1 MPPAESS
8 SDGRSRLTIKYL
20 ANLSNPGTLLRMI
33 GGKTTAGLGLLLA
46 ATLAGPVYA
55 GTVYRCESP
64 DGSLT
69 YASKQVKGAKCS
81 VISSYTPSPEAVRS
95 APTAATAR
103 SASEMPATAP
113 ATAGGGIAPTSVGG
127 SPATL
132 QATAAETPAV
142 MPATPRPG
150 ITRRVEGQVYS
161 YIKDGV
167 RHYTSKQPKG
177 VAGATAIRSIRY
189 SFLETC
195 YACAP
200 LPGVNFGTLRLNTEA
215 YAAEIR
221 AAATQHGVDEAVVRA
236 IIHAESS
243 FNPNALS
250 RVGAQ
255 GLMQLM
261 PPTARRFGVSNSY
274 DPAQNIRGGVQYLA
288 WLLKRY
294 NGDLTLAAAGYNA
307 GEGAVDKYKGVPPYN
322 ETRRYVERVRVL
334 AERYRGV
341 LSSRG

>member
-1 MPPAESS
+1 MTS
-8 SDGRSRLTIKYL
+8 
-20 ANLSNPGTLLRMI
+20 
-33 GGKTTAGLGLLLA
+33 GKTIFRCGLWLALMLA
-46 ATLAGPVYA
+46 APAFA

-64 DGSLT
+64 DGSRT
-69 YASKQVKGAKCS
+69 YGSKRVKGAKCS
-81 VISSYTPSPEAVRS
+81 VISSYTPSPSAMRS
-95 APTAATAR
+95 APVTATTGR
-103 SASEMPATAP
+103 SASEAP
-113 ATAGGGIAPTSVGG
+113 AVAGSISATPPA
-127 SPATL
+127 SP
-132 QATAAETPAV
+132 
-142 MPATPRPG
+142 PATPQGTVTEAPAVAMTAIPRQG
-150 ITRRVEGQVYS
+150 TTRRVEGQVYS

-167 RHYTSKQPKG
+167 RNYTSKQPKG

-200 LPGVNFGTLRLNTEA
+200 LPGVNFGTLRLNVAA

-221 AAATQHGVDEAVVRA
+221 TAATQHGVDEAIVRA

-243 FNPNALS
+243 FNPNARS

-261 PPTARRFGVSNSY
+261 PPTARRFGVSNAY
-274 DPAQNIRGGVQYLA
+274 DPSQNIHGGVQYLA

-307 GEGAVDKYKGVPPYN
+307 GEGAVDKYKGVPPYS

-334 AERYRGV
+334 AERYRGM
-341 LSSRG
+341 LAGRS

>member
-1 MPPAESS
+1 MTGSQ
-8 SDGRSRLTIKYL
+8 TIIL
-20 ANLSNPGTLLRMI
+20 
-33 GGKTTAGLGLLLA
+33 LGLLLVG
-46 ATLAGPVYA
+46 TLAVPAHA

-64 DGSLT
+64 DGTRT
-69 YASKQVKGAKCS
+69 YASKRVKGATCT
-81 VISSYTPSPEAVRS
+81 VASSYTPSPGAFQAPSPPMPDPSRGVPPATMATMAVGGVV
-95 APTAATAR
+95 APTPVA
-103 SASEMPATAP
+103 
-113 ATAGGGIAPTSVGG
+113 G
-127 SPATL
+127 SPAIVPGAAL
-132 QATAAETPAV
+132 QAPAAPA
-142 MPATPRPG
+142 APRQG
-150 ITRRVEGQVYS
+150 TTRRVEGEVYS

-167 RHYTSKQPKG
+167 RHYTSKPPRG
-177 VAGATAIRSIRY
+177 VAGATALRSIRY

-195 YACAP
+195 YACGS
-200 LPGVNFGTLRLNTEA
+200 LPGVNFGTLRLNTMA
-215 YAAEIR
+215 YDAEIR
-221 AAATQHGVDEAVVRA
+221 AAAALHGVDEAVVRA

-261 PPTARRFGVSNSY
+261 PATARRFGVTNAF
-274 DPAQNIRGGVQYLA
+274 DAGQNIRGGVQYLA

-334 AERYRGV
+334 ADRYRGV
-341 LSSRG
+341 LPGRG

>member
-1 MPPAESS
+1 
-8 SDGRSRLTIKYL
+8 
-20 ANLSNPGTLLRMI
+20 MI
-33 GGKTTAGLGLLLA
+33 GGKTIAGCGLLLA
-46 ATLAGPVYA
+46 ATLAWPAHA
-55 GTVYRCESP
+55 GTVYRCDSP
-64 DGSLT
+64 DGSRT
-69 YASKQVKGAKCS
+69 YASKRVKGAKCS
-81 VISSYTPSPEAVRS
+81 VVSSYTPSAAAVRS
-95 APTAATAR
+95 APSTATTR
-103 SASEMPATAP
+103 SVSEMPGGVPPATMASMAAAAAQTTSPGVAVAAPPPVPAAP
-113 ATAGGGIAPTSVGG
+113 A
-127 SPATL
+127 
-132 QATAAETPAV
+132 
-142 MPATPRPG
+142 PRQG
-150 ITRRVEGQVYS
+150 ATRRVEGQVYS

-177 VAGATAIRSIRY
+177 VAGATAVRSIRY
-189 SFLETC
+189 SFVETC

-200 LPGVNFGTLRLNTEA
+200 LPGVNFGTLRLNMVA

-221 AAATQHGVDEAVVRA
+221 AAAAQHGVDEAIVRA

-243 FNPNALS
+243 FNPNARS

-261 PPTARRFGVSNSY
+261 PPTARRFGVSDSY

-307 GEGAVDKYKGVPPYN
+307 GEGAVDRYKGVPPYS

-334 AERYRGV
+334 AERYRG
-341 LSSRG
+341 LLAGNG

>member
-1 MPPAESS
+1 
-8 SDGRSRLTIKYL
+8 
-20 ANLSNPGTLLRMI
+20 MI
-33 GGKTTAGLGLLLA
+33 GGKTIAVCGLLLA
-46 ATLAGPVYA
+46 ATLAWPAHA

-64 DGSLT
+64 DGSRT
-69 YASKQVKGAKCS
+69 YASKRVKGAKCS
-81 VISSYTPSPEAVRS
+81 VVSSYTPSAAAVRS
-95 APTAATAR
+95 APSTTTTTR
-103 SASEMPATAP
+103 SVSEMPGGVPPATMASMAAAAAQTTSPGIAAAAPPPVPAAP
-113 ATAGGGIAPTSVGG
+113 A
-127 SPATL
+127 
-132 QATAAETPAV
+132 
-142 MPATPRPG
+142 PRQG
-150 ITRRVEGQVYS
+150 ATRRVEGQVYS

-177 VAGATAIRSIRY
+177 VAGATAVRSIRY
-189 SFLETC
+189 SFVETC

-200 LPGVNFGTLRLNTEA
+200 LPGVNFGTLRLNMVA

-221 AAATQHGVDEAVVRA
+221 AAAAQHGVDEAIVRA

-243 FNPNALS
+243 FNPNARS

-261 PPTARRFGVSNSY
+261 PPTARRFGVSDSY

-307 GEGAVDKYKGVPPYN
+307 GEGAVDRYKGVPPYS

-334 AERYRGV
+334 AERYRG
-341 LSSRG
+341 LLAGNG

>member
-1 MPPAESS
+1 MTRHSAIL
-8 SDGRSRLTIKYL
+8 GI
-20 ANLSNPGTLLRMI
+20 
-33 GGKTTAGLGLLLA
+33 GLLLA
-46 ATLAGPVYA
+46 TALAAPAAFA
-55 GTVYRCESP
+55 GTVYRCDSP
-64 DGSLT
+64 DGTRT
-69 YASKQVKGAKCS
+69 YASKRVKGAKCT
-81 VISSYTPSPEAVRS
+81 VVSSYTPSPAAARS
-95 APTAATAR
+95 APPLASVSRAASEPAAPVAALPTAATPAGTP
-103 SASEMPATAP
+103 PATVVPVAATTSAP
-113 ATAGGGIAPTSVGG
+113 ASAP
-127 SPATL
+127 
-132 QATAAETPAV
+132 
-142 MPATPRPG
+142 PRQG

-167 RHYTSKQPKG
+167 RHYTSKPPRG
-177 VAGATAIRSIRY
+177 VAGATAMRTIRY

-200 LPGVNFGTLRLNTEA
+200 LPGVNFGTLRLNTAA

-221 AAATQHGVDEAVVRA
+221 AAAAQHGVDEAVVRA

-243 FNPNALS
+243 FNPNAIS

-261 PPTARRFGVSNSY
+261 PATARRFGVTNSF
-274 DPAQNIRGGVQYLA
+274 DPAQNIRGGVEYLA

-307 GEGAVDKYKGVPPYN
+307 GEGAVDRHRGVPPYS

-341 LSSRG
+341 LGGSG

>member
-1 MPPAESS
+1 
-8 SDGRSRLTIKYL
+8 
-20 ANLSNPGTLLRMI
+20 MI
-33 GGKTTAGLGLLLA
+33 GGKAIAGWGLLLA
-46 ATLAGPVYA
+46 ATLAWPAHA

-64 DGSLT
+64 DGSRT
-69 YASKQVKGAKCS
+69 YASKPVKGAKCS
-81 VISSYTPSPEAVRS
+81 AISSYTPSAAAVRS
-95 APTAATAR
+95 NAPSTATTTR
-103 SASEMPATAP
+103 SASEFTTGAP
-113 ATAGGGIAPTSVGG
+113 ATMASMAAAASSTSPGVAAAMPAPV
-127 SPATL
+127 PV
-132 QATAAETPAV
+132 PAV
-142 MPATPRPG
+142 SPQG
-150 ITRRVEGQVYS
+150 STRRVEGQVYS

-189 SFLETC
+189 SFIETC

-200 LPGVNFGTLRLNTEA
+200 LPGVNFGTLRLNTAA

-221 AAATQHGVDEAVVRA
+221 AAAAQHGVDEAIVRA

-243 FNPNALS
+243 FNPNARS

-274 DPAQNIRGGVQYLA
+274 DPVQNIGGGVQYLA

-307 GEGAVDKYKGVPPYN
+307 GEGAVDRYKGVPPYN
-322 ETRRYVERVRVL
+322 ETQRYVERVRVL
-334 AERYRGV
+334 AERYRG
-341 LSSRG
+341 LLGG

>member
-1 MPPAESS
+1 MSRGPTILSIAALLAVCFAAPPAS
-8 SDGRSRLTIKYL
+8 
-20 ANLSNPGTLLRMI
+20 
-33 GGKTTAGLGLLLA
+33 
-46 ATLAGPVYA
+46 A

-64 DGSLT
+64 DGGLT
-69 YASKQVKGAKCS
+69 YASKRVKGAKCR
-81 VISSYTPSPEAVRS
+81 VVSSYTPSTPAARS
-95 APTAATAR
+95 APPPATVTRSVSELPTPAGASASPAAAAT
-103 SASEMPATAP
+103 PAAPPAP
-113 ATAGGGIAPTSVGG
+113 A
-127 SPATL
+127 
-132 QATAAETPAV
+132 PAV
-142 MPATPRPG
+142 AAPVRTG
-150 ITRRVEGQVYS
+150 VTRRVEGQVYS

-167 RHYTSKQPKG
+167 RHYTSKPPRG
-177 VAGATAIRSIRY
+177 IAGATAVRAIRY
-189 SFLETC
+189 SFIETC

-200 LPGVNFGTLRLNTEA
+200 LPGVNFGTLRLNTVA
-215 YAAEIR
+215 YADEIR
-221 AAATQHGVDEAVVRA
+221 AAAVQHGVDEAVVRA

-243 FNPNALS
+243 FNPNAMS

-261 PPTARRFGVSNSY
+261 PATARRFGVSNSF

-334 AERYRGV
+334 ADRYRGV
-341 LSSRG
+341 LSGRG

>member
-1 MPPAESS
+1 
-8 SDGRSRLTIKYL
+8 
-20 ANLSNPGTLLRMI
+20 MI
-33 GGKTTAGLGLLLA
+33 GGKAIAGWGLLLA
-46 ATLAGPVYA
+46 ATLAWPAHA

-64 DGSLT
+64 DGSRT
-69 YASKQVKGAKCS
+69 YASKRVKGAKCR
-81 VISSYTPSPEAVRS
+81 VVSSYTPSAAAVRS
-95 APTAATAR
+95 VPSTMTTTR
-103 SASEMPATAP
+103 SASTPTTTPASMPGGVPPATMASM
-113 ATAGGGIAPTSVGG
+113 AAAASVTS
-127 SPATL
+127 SPGM
-132 QATAAETPAV
+132 AAEARAPVPA
-142 MPATPRPG
+142 APRQG
-150 ITRRVEGQVYS
+150 ATRRVEGQVYS

-189 SFLETC
+189 SFTETC

-200 LPGVNFGTLRLNTEA
+200 LPGVNFGTLRLNLA
-215 YAAEIR
+215 VYAAEIR
-221 AAATQHGVDEAVVRA
+221 AAAAQHGVDEAIVRA

-243 FNPNALS
+243 FNPNARS

-274 DPAQNIRGGVQYLA
+274 DPVQNIGGGVQYLA

-307 GEGAVDKYKGVPPYN
+307 GEGAVDKYKGVPPYS

-334 AERYRGV
+334 AERYRG
-341 LSSRG
+341 LLAGRG

>member
-1 MPPAESS
+1 
-8 SDGRSRLTIKYL
+8 
-20 ANLSNPGTLLRMI
+20 MI
-33 GGKTTAGLGLLLA
+33 GGKAIVGWGLLLA
-46 ATLAGPVYA
+46 TTLAGPAYA

-64 DGSLT
+64 DGSRT
-69 YASKQVKGAKCS
+69 YASKRMSGAKCS
-81 VISSYTPSPEAVRS
+81 VVSSYTPSPQAVRS
-95 APTAATAR
+95 APIASITTR
-103 SASEMPATAP
+103 SASEAP
-113 ATAGGGIAPTSVGG
+113 AVGGVMTSTSVEG

-132 QATAAETPAV
+132 PGTQLSAAPVIGTAAA
-142 MPATPRPG
+142 MPATPRQG
-150 ITRRVEGQVYS
+150 TARRVEGQVYA

-167 RHYTSKQPKG
+167 RHYTSKPPRG
-177 VAGATAIRSIRY
+177 VAGATALRSIRY

-195 YACAP
+195 YACAT
-200 LPGVNFGTLRLNTEA
+200 LPGVNFGTLRLNTAA
-215 YAAEIR
+215 YEAEIR
-221 AAATQHGVDEAVVRA
+221 ATATQHGVDEAIVRA

-243 FNPNALS
+243 FNPNARS

-261 PPTARRFGVSNSY
+261 PPTARRFGVTNAY

-307 GEGAVDKYKGVPPYN
+307 GEGAVDRYKGVPPYS

-341 LSSRG
+341 LAGRG